1 MPRNFFVSG
10 APKSGKTTLLRRIV
24 EELKKRGLKV
34 GGFITPEERHHG
46 TRKGFYVQDIETGK
60 IALLASVDAEGPKV
74 SKYHVDIKSFESV
87 AIPSMTNVDNY
98 DVFVIDEIG
107 RMELKSQK
115 FISLLDK
122 IFESPVPLIASL
134 HRDYIGR
141 YGIYGE
147 VVILTPTNRE
157 AVFLDLLNKAT
168 AEYTKKPKE
177 KKLERREKRKKKGE
191 KRKMQKQ
198 KKVLRTKEKT
208 KTEKMETKEEKIE
221 EKAKEEVKGEVQQK
235 KEHGIV
241 KGLRELIGI

>member
-10 APKSGKTTLLRRIV
+10 TPKSGKTTLLKRIV
-24 EELKKRGLKV
+24 EELKKRGLRV
-34 GGFITPEERHHG
+34 GGFITPEEKYHG

-74 SKYHVDIKSFESV
+74 SKYHVDIRSFESV

-134 HRDYIGR
+134 HRDYIGQ
-141 YGIYGE
+141 YGVYGE
-147 VVILTPTNRE
+147 IVILTPTNRE

-168 AEYTKKPKE
+168 AEYTKKPKKIE
-177 KKLERREKRKKKGE
+177 KLEKRKKKVE
-191 KRKMQKQ
+191 KRKMRKQ
-198 KKVLRTKEKT
+198 KKAPRPKEKT
-208 KTEKMETKEEKIE
+208 KTEKEGTEEEKIE
-221 EKAKEEVKGEVQQK
+221 EKAKEEVKEEVPKQK
-235 KEHGIV
+235 KEYGIV